1 MMFAPC
7 ESFYASSLAEYG
19 VWRIGC
25 HCFYFTSR
33 EKSPLIRAMR
43 IVYTLLTALL
53 LAASGLAHAE
63 ETALSEPRSEA
74 AASETQTGTQAPDK
88 TQDLLLYA
96 LSLNGT
102 RYKFGGRSAESGF
115 DCSGFVGYVY
125 DKAAGLSLPRTA
137 SAISQAGAQIDKSE
151 LQPGD
156 LVFFNTLRRAFSHV
170 GIYLGDNRFIHASS
184 SRRGDVMVSDLSEK
198 YWSKRFDGARR
209 LALSE

>member
-1 MMFAPC
+1 
-7 ESFYASSLAEYG
+7 
-19 VWRIGC
+19 
-25 HCFYFTSR
+25 
-33 EKSPLIRAMR
+33 MR
-43 IVYTLLTALL
+43 LVYTLLTALL

-63 ETALSEPRSEA
+63 ETTLAEPRPEASEA
-74 AASETQTGTQAPDK
+74 QTGTQAPDK

-115 DCSGFVGYVY
+115 DCSGFVSYVY
-125 DKAAGLSLPRTA
+125 DKAVGLSLPRTA
-137 SAISQAGAQIDKSE
+137 SAISQAGAQIARSE

-184 SRRGDVMVSDLSEK
+184 SRSGDVMVSDLSEK
-198 YWSKRFDGARR
+198 YWAKRFNGARR

>member
-1 MMFAPC
+1 MRF
-7 ESFYASSLAEYG
+7 FY
-19 VWRIGC
+19 
-25 HCFYFTSR
+25 
-33 EKSPLIRAMR
+33 
-43 IVYTLLTALL
+43 LLPTAFL
-53 LAASGLAHAE
+53 LAASAVAHAE
-63 ETALSEPRSEA
+63 APWTEPLSEA
-74 AASETQTGTQAPDK
+74 AASETQASPPVADK

-102 RYKFGGRSAESGF
+102 RYKFGGRNAESGF
-115 DCSGFVGYVY
+115 DCSGFVSYVY

-137 SAISQAGAQIDKSE
+137 NAISQAGARIARSE

-184 SRRGDVMVSDLSEK
+184 SNSGDVMVSDLSEK
-198 YWSKRFDGARR
+198 YWAKRFNGARR